1 MINIAIDGPAG
12 AGKSTLA
19 RAAAA
24 RLGYIYADTGAMYRA
39 VGYYVSSHGT
49 DCRNKDEVMPLLADI
64 NIGIRII
71 DGTQRVYV
79 NGEDVSDLIRTP
91 EASMNASLVSPIPE
105 VRSFLLDIQRSLAE
119 ENNIIMDG
127 RDIGTVILPNA
138 QAKIFLTASDTVR
151 AKRRFDELKEKGQS
165 PVYEDILEGIRQRDK
180 NDSERETA
188 PLKAADDAVILDT
201 SKLTE
206 EQSLEKLIEII
217 ENAVK

>member
-39 VGYYVSSHGT
+39 VGYYVSSHGA
-49 DCRNKDEVMPLLADI
+49 DCRNKNEVIPLLGDI
-64 NIGIRII
+64 NIAIRII

-79 NGEDVSDLIRTP
+79 NGGDVSDLIRTP

-105 VRSFLLDIQRSLAE
+105 VRSFLLDIQRNLAE

-201 SKLTE
+201 SELTE

-217 ENAVK
+217 EKAVK